1 MAIAAKS
8 LGLRARPAAWLAA
21 SLVVVPAGFEP
32 VERRQGATSQM
43 PSPVIGH
50 WTTVTDS
57 GAPYLVVNGE
67 RWNGRADEAALTKW
81 SRDLFGAVS
90 QPFVSNGAGE
100 ASFPLAVSTAVASFG
115 DGTLRVVFRMI
126 GGASDQN
133 AGIVFGLVPSG
144 DYYYARYNTKDG
156 DVAVWR
162 YVNGKRE
169 VLQHGTKHV
178 QLPLGSWQE
187 LVVTIRGR
195 EVRAHVT
202 GHDSVNVAH
211 QLPAVPRGRIGF
223 WTKRDAIT
231 AFRDFRVEP
240 ARD

>member
-1 MAIAAKS
+1 MRMASS
-8 LGLRARPAAWLAA
+8 LGTRTSPVAWLMA
-21 SLVVVPAGFEP
+21 SLVAAPLGVEDVV
-32 VERRQGATSQM
+32 RRIQGASPLPT
-43 PSPVIGH
+43 PVIGN
-50 WTTVTDS
+50 WTALNENGVPS
-57 GAPYLVVNGE
+57 LVVNGE
-67 RWNGRADEAALTKW
+67 QWDGRADAAALTKW

-90 QPFVSNGAGE
+90 QPFVSNGVGE
-100 ASFPLAVSTAVASFG
+100 SSFPLAVSTAVPSFG
-115 DGTLRVVFRMI
+115 DGTLRVGFKMI

-144 DYYYARYNTKDG
+144 DYFYARYNTKDG

-169 VLQHGTKHV
+169 VLQHGAKHV

-195 EVRAHVT
+195 EVRVHVT
-202 GHDSVNVAH
+202 GHDSVNVVH
-211 QLPAVPRGRIGF
+211 QLPSAPRGRIGF

-231 AFRDFRVEP
+231 EFRNFRVEP
-240 ARD
+240 ARN